1 MRRFWVFRRV
11 MIDYLAMV
19 WYDNTVRISS
29 DNKVTGKEGVTTAA
43 PDERTL
49 VERAQAGDLDAF
61 EQIVQTYQT
70 KVYNIAL
77 SMTGNHHDAD
87 DAAQDVFIKV
97 YRSIG
102 AFSFR
107 ARFSTWLYR
116 VATNVCLDYLRK
128 RKRTAAVTLD
138 ADDTED
144 AQIQI
149 ADPAPTPE
157 ILLEEKETIRQVR
170 QAIAQLSDEHKKV
183 ILLRDLSGLSYDEI
197 AAIEQCS
204 VGTVKSR
211 INRARQ
217 NLKKLLE
224 ENREQ
229 F

>member
-1 MRRFWVFRRV
+1 M
-11 MIDYLAMV
+11 
-19 WYDNTVRISS
+19 
-29 DNKVTGKEGVTTAA
+29 
-43 PDERTL
+43 
-49 VERAQAGDLDAF
+49 DAF

-77 SMTGNHHDAD
+77 SITGNHHDAD
-87 DAAQDVFIKV
+87 DAAQDVFVKV

-102 AFSFR
+102 AFSFH
-107 ARFSTWLYR
+107 AQFSTWLYR

-128 RKRTAAVTLD
+128 RKRGSTVPLDTDD
-138 ADDTED
+138 ADEPQLQVADT
-144 AQIQI
+144 
-149 ADPAPTPE
+149 APTPE
-157 ILLEEKETIRQVR
+157 FAFEQKETIRLVR
-170 QAIAQLSDEHKKV
+170 QAIANLSDEHKKV
-183 ILLRDLSGLSYDEI
+183 IVLRDLSGLTYEEI

>member
-1 MRRFWVFRRV
+1 MRRFWIFQRV
-11 MIDYLAMV
+11 LIDSLAVV
-19 WYDNTVRISS
+19 WYDIPITATVTR
-29 DNKVTGKEGVTTAA
+29 KEGVTTAA
-43 PDERTL
+43 PDERML

-61 EQIVQTYQT
+61 EQIVQAYQT

-77 SMTGNHHDAD
+77 SITGNHHDAD
-87 DAAQDVFIKV
+87 DAAQDVFVKV

-102 AFSFR
+102 AFSFH
-107 ARFSTWLYR
+107 AQFSTWLYR

-128 RKRTAAVTLD
+128 RKRSGTVPLDTDD
-138 ADDTED
+138 ADEPQLQVADT
-144 AQIQI
+144 
-149 ADPAPTPE
+149 APTPE
-157 ILLEEKETIRQVR
+157 LALEQKETIRLVR
-170 QAIAQLSDEHKKV
+170 QAIANLSDEHKKV
-183 ILLRDLSGLSYDEI
+183 IVLRDLSGLPYEEI